1 MGNNNSVENIKKEG
15 LLLQELDFIAAN
27 YISTQNFK
35 DMERLAD
42 MDYCNKLVVVTADS
56 IASNLNDLNVNYLAQ
71 RLKNGI
77 EINEMTKSNILYLKQ
92 NNLEN
97 LDVKNNTTKRRLCIG
112 IAKFYV
118 KIAHLFSA
126 IVTTVNPIY
135 VYKDENGNTVET
147 NLLNKKNIPAS
158 ANVSI
163 KRMDVCSKRLNALLN
178 NEDFN
183 KPTDA
188 KVTINPNF
196 CEMNYDR
203 TRNKDKMFYQEPG
216 IPELEKLYYDEYDY
230 DKGGFSRMSDKTRK
244 EIYEKDVITFYKA
257 FTGNDTIEKDGKGEP
272 LIKKFSDIKLRD
284 FHKSKGCSRN
294 GSYTNSYSATLKN
307 KLFSDYANHI
317 KTMMQTT
324 KKSR

>member
-163 KRMDVCSKRLNALLN
+163 KRMDVCSKRLNALLIT
-178 NEDFN
+178 
-183 KPTDA
+183 KILTSLQ
-188 KVTINPNF
+188 
-196 CEMNYDR
+196 M
-203 TRNKDKMFYQEPG
+203 Q
-216 IPELEKLYYDEYDY
+216 KL
-230 DKGGFSRMSDKTRK
+230 
-244 EIYEKDVITFYKA
+244 
-257 FTGNDTIEKDGKGEP
+257 
-272 LIKKFSDIKLRD
+272 L
-284 FHKSKGCSRN
+284 
-294 GSYTNSYSATLKN
+294 
-307 KLFSDYANHI
+307 
-317 KTMMQTT
+317 
-324 KKSR
+324 